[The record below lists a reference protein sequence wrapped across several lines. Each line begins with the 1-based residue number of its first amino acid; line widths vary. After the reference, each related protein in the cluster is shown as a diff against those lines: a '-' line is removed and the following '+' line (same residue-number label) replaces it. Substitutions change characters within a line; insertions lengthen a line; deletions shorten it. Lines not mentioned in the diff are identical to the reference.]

1 MAFNLS
7 CTCIVEPLVSLE
19 DPFKENASY
28 LIVKKL
34 SAGLFDKTEIPIISM
49 RNSHLNLIWNWG
61 ISLDIPRFSRGLV
74 GHMTRLDQSHAREII
89 GWGYE
94 MWCLSSQVPTFTS
107 SLGDDQIQLVAIVKE
122 QLFLTSGSIP
132 SRGPTPTKSAE
143 GRARTVCKVWLR
155 PNSKSLS
162 L

>member
-49 RNSHLNLIWNWG
+49 RNSHLNLI
-61 ISLDIPRFSRGLV
+61 
-74 GHMTRLDQSHAREII
+74 
-89 GWGYE
+89 
-94 MWCLSSQVPTFTS
+94 
-107 SLGDDQIQLVAIVKE
+107 
-122 QLFLTSGSIP
+122 
-132 SRGPTPTKSAE
+132 
-143 GRARTVCKVWLR
+143 
-155 PNSKSLS
+155 
-162 L
+162 